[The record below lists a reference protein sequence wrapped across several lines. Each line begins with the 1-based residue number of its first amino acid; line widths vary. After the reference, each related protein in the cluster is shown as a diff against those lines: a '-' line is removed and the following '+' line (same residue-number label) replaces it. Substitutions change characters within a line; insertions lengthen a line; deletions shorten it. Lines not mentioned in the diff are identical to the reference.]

1 MRVQTARTSRAMPAT
16 AEEAF
21 DKATALHGENRFDEA
36 EALYRTALSHDPD
49 HLGSMLQL
57 ATLHLQQKKPKECA
71 ELMRRAIELAPGSG
85 EAHSTLGAALQLL
98 GSPEDGLACQERAL
112 ALAPGHADA
121 HLRRAAALRALNRPE
136 ESVAAYEAL
145 LERRPQDDHVR
156 AHLELGLGM
165 TLAALDREGE
175 AFVRFRNAASID
187 PALGENLTRALGAFA
202 QRHPAEAQAGNLRL
216 NRYVGS
222 FLTNHASP
230 RMGVYPG
237 LTSAPFHDVSR
248 FPGALALE
256 RNYPAVRAE
265 IEALAAEDFQPEAEN
280 LKERGSWDV
289 FLFYE
294 RGRRHEAN
302 CARCPVITGIIEASS
317 TVRTTAG
324 LLYVSKLSP
333 GTHIKPHR
341 GPVNLRLRCHLGVS
355 VPAGD
360 CGLKVGGK
368 SRRWREGQC
377 LVFDDSLE
385 HEAWNRTAEP
395 RIVLILDFWH
405 PDLTPAEVAFLEGL
419 HRFAGFQATSLNRYW
434 SANEAARM
442 KMD

>member
-1 MRVQTARTSRAMPAT
+1 VSAAKTKARQGPPESAG
-16 AEEAF
+16 EAF
-21 DKATALHGENRFDEA
+21 DRALALHGENRLDEA
-36 EALYRTALSHDPD
+36 ERLYRTALTVDSGHLEAMV
-49 HLGSMLQL
+49 HLGLLYLQR
-57 ATLHLQQKKPKECA
+57 QKPKECA
-71 ELMRRAIELAPGSG
+71 TLMRRAIELAPDSA
-85 EAHSTLGAALQLL
+85 EAHSNLGAALHIL
-98 GSPEDGLACQERAL
+98 GSPADGLACQDRAL
-112 ALAPGHADA
+112 ALAPDHAEA
-121 HLRRAAALRALNRPE
+121 QLRRAAALRALKRLD
-136 ESVAAYEAL
+136 ESVTAYEAL
-145 LERRPQDDHVR
+145 RDQRPESDHVR
-156 AHLELGLGM
+156 AHLELGLG
-165 TLAALDREGE
+165 TSLAALNREGE
-175 AFVRFRNAASID
+175 AFVRFRNAAAID
-187 PALGENLTRALGAFA
+187 PGLGDNLSRALGAFA
-202 QRHPAEAQAGNLRL
+202 QRHPAEVQAGNLRL

-237 LTSAPFHDVSR
+237 LTSAPFHDVAR

-256 RNYPAVRAE
+256 RHYPAIRAE
-265 IEALAAEDFQPEAEN
+265 IEALAIEDFQPEAEN

-294 RGRRHEAN
+294 RGRRNEEK
-302 CARCPVITGIIEASS
+302 CARCPVITQIIEGSS

-341 GPVNLRLRCHLGVS
+341 GPVNLRLRCHLGVK
-355 VPAGD
+355 VPTGD
-360 CGLKVGGK
+360 CGLKVGGQ

-385 HEAWNRTAEP
+385 HEAWNRTSEP

-405 PDLTPAEVAFLEGL
+405 PDLTPAEIAFLEGL
-419 HRFAGFQATSLNRYW
+419 HRFADFQATSLNRYW
-434 SANEAARM
+434 SATEAARM